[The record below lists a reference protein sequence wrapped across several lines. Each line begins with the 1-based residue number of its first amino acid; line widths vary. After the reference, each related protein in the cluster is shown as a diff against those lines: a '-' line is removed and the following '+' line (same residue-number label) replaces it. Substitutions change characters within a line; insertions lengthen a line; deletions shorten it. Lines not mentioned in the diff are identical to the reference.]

1 MRKQVNTCVIKIRVF
16 RKFFSKEFCF
26 IRLLQTIYSVDTK
39 ERSDFYKLR
48 KKPQQLKTMEMN
60 EAWPDFYEEGYIKQ
74 FQPKSTQKIQYQ
86 QQKHRI

>member
-1 MRKQVNTCVIKIRVF
+1 MEKTPK
-16 RKFFSKEFCF
+16 
-26 IRLLQTIYSVDTK
+26 
-39 ERSDFYKLR
+39 
-48 KKPQQLKTMEMN
+48 LKTMEMN